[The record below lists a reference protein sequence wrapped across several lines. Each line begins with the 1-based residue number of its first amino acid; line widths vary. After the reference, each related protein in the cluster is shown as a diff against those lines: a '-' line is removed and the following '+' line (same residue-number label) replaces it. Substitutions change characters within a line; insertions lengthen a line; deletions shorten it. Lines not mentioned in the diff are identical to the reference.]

1 MDGSRFDTLLLAITR
16 SRSRRDVIRLL
27 TVAVTAGGGLAQV
40 HPASA
45 QATCLANG
53 EPCDPKASTNG
64 CCSGKCSRRR
74 KKCRSAPGQGICTVE
89 SPTICAGGVTYCHEP
104 DTNELCTCFVTSRG
118 YSFCG
123 RDGGDCFACETD
135 TNCERRVGGR
145 RGDRCIECAGCGT
158 AFNNRACYSKC
169 PNPA

>member
-1 MDGSRFDTLLLAITR
+1 MDADRFDR
-16 SRSRRDVIRLL
+16 L
-27 TVAVTAGGGLAQV
+27 TVSLTRTRRSLLGLLSALGVTGLLSEEVLAACAENGTRCGRAGD
-40 HPASA
+40 
-45 QATCLANG
+45 
-53 EPCDPKASTNG
+53 EP
-64 CCSGKCSRRR
+64 CCSGRCVRKRGTR
-74 KKCRSAPGQGICTVE
+74 KKFCRQAPGQGICTVE

-123 RDGGDCFACETD
+123 GDGGDCFACETD
-135 TNCERRVGGR
+135 TNCEPRVGGR